1 MGGSPVLNGP
11 TGDILTSEEDCLP
24 LALEELACTK
34 SGSYRHLA
42 DALSF
47 LSCVATRPC
56 VLWTKPLLRPRF
68 KQLDPSELVLCP
80 LSLCREEIRPC
91 QTH

>member
-1 MGGSPVLNGP
+1 MGGSLVLNGP
-11 TGDILTSEEDCLP
+11 IGDIITSEEDCLP
-24 LALEELACTK
+24 LAPEELACTK

-56 VLWTKPLLRPRF
+56 VLWTKPLLRLSYRHLEP
-68 KQLDPSELVLCP
+68 PS
-80 LSLCREEIRPC
+80 
-91 QTH
+91 

>member
-1 MGGSPVLNGP
+1 MSGSLVLNGP
-11 TGDILTSEEDCLP
+11 TGDMITVEEEFFP
-24 LALEELACTK
+24 LAPEELACTK

-56 VLWTKPLLRPRF
+56 VLGTKPLLRPRS
-68 KQLDPSELVLCP
+68 KQLESPS
-80 LSLCREEIRPC
+80 
-91 QTH
+91 